1 MQEVK
6 KHTHLYF
13 LLIVVASAQTT
24 FFFFFA
30 RNLRPVADDYCLAK
44 NAGLGFWPSF
54 QAWYTGWMSD
64 VFAIVMNYFLVGLPL
79 ITLPYMVASVITL
92 FFAIVMISILFSY
105 LIKSTHNLK
114 SVFTIFSVIT
124 ISFLSFWI
132 SKTIISDDINFIKL
146 KNMILHW
153 QNINSQYIFLSALM
167 ALILVTI
174 IKKPIVAKP
183 IWILVPL
190 LGFLAGTFGILIVL
204 TSFFLLFIFIIY
216 AIIQKD
222 RNKIL
227 RIFFFMAGLISG
239 LLFVYFSP
247 GTQSRSKL
255 LGNDDL
261 VSSLDIVYLFKWTF
275 PTALIEWSGGFLQV
289 GALIVIIFGVFFGI
303 FSHNLNLTINNRDIL
318 ENMFIFISLSL
329 IAAVL
334 SQLSEAFTY
343 QAFWHLAIP
352 YFFIYISLLLFGYYL
367 GNKFKGTKLLENEV
381 VVAVLLGL
389 VLGVSG
395 LNIYKA
401 SVEITERKALWQV
414 GPASVLGM
422 SDIENK
428 EDWVF
433 SCWMDMK
440 KYKGYP
446 DRENF

>member
-1 MQEVK
+1 M
-6 KHTHLYF
+6 
-13 LLIVVASAQTT
+13 
-24 FFFFFA
+24 
-30 RNLRPVADDYCLAK
+30 
-44 NAGLGFWPSF
+44 
-54 QAWYTGWMSD
+54 TG
-64 VFAIVMNYFLVGLPL
+64 
-79 ITLPYMVASVITL
+79 
-92 FFAIVMISILFSY
+92 
-105 LIKSTHNLK
+105 
-114 SVFTIFSVIT
+114 
-124 ISFLSFWI
+124 
-132 SKTIISDDINFIKL
+132 
-146 KNMILHW
+146 
-153 QNINSQYIFLSALM
+153 
-167 ALILVTI
+167 LIL
-174 IKKPIVAKP
+174 
-183 IWILVPL
+183 
-190 LGFLAGTFGILIVL
+190 
-204 TSFFLLFIFIIY
+204 
-216 AIIQKD
+216 
-222 RNKIL
+222 
-227 RIFFFMAGLISG
+227 G

-255 LGNDDL
+255 LGNEDL

-289 GALIVIIFGVFFGI
+289 GAIVVIIFGTFLGI
-303 FSHNLNLTINNRDIL
+303 FSHNLNSTINNRDIL

-334 SQLSEAFTY
+334 SQLSEAFSY

-352 YFFIYISLLLFGYYL
+352 YFFICIFLLIFGYYL
-367 GNKFKGTKLLENEV
+367 GNKFKGAKLLENGV

-401 SVEITERKALWQV
+401 SVEITERKSLWQV
-414 GPASVLGM
+414 GPGSVLGM